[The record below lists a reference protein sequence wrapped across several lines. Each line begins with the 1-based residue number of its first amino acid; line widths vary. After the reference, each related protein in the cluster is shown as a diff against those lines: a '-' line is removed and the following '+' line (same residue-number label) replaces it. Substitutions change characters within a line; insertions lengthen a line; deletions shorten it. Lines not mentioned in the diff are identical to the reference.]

1 MRIRRFHCCLKQES
15 DSQDNNLF
23 TATARKMLRR
33 KQAGCTTPGTRAS
46 FFSTMHHLSLIHG
59 DVKALPRPLTTTLS
73 ERRRSVGFLGHG
85 SESWACFLVTFE
97 VTDATWHGFFSFRP
111 SHSEHRSD
119 EVRTANIFVEAS
131 EAEIHEK
138 ARSLGRPLL
147 QGLLDSALHTVQR
160 EDNGP
165 THLRGQFRTL
175 LNANSLE
182 IAGEWTDGDLDVSR
196 DQLERLRSLYES
208 YRIDQVCHLIS
219 LIDPE
224 DFGHAVD
231 RILEGERIDFRAK
244 DRVQFARI
252 VVDHIEALLP
262 LPDFDSWAKDFLNHP
277 EAYRLYA
284 HTLHREGRLP

>member
-1 MRIRRFHCCLKQES
+1 
-15 DSQDNNLF
+15 
-23 TATARKMLRR
+23 
-33 KQAGCTTPGTRAS
+33 
-46 FFSTMHHLSLIHG
+46 MHRLSSIHG
-59 DVKALPRPLTTTLS
+59 DVKAPPPPLTPSSS
-73 ERRRSVGFLGHG
+73 ERRRSVGFLGQG
-85 SESWACFLVTFE
+85 SDSWACFLVTFQATE
-97 VTDATWHGFFSFRP
+97 ATWQGFFSFRP

-119 EVRTANIFVEAS
+119 EVHTANIFVEGS

-147 QGLLDSALHTVQR
+147 QGLLDSARHTIGR
-160 EDNGP
+160 RDNGP

-175 LNANSLE
+175 LNANSVE
-182 IAGEWTDGDLDVSR
+182 IAGEWTAGDLDLTR
-196 DQLERLRSLYES
+196 DERERLRSLYES

-219 LIDPE
+219 LIDPD

-262 LPDFDSWAKDFLNHP
+262 LPDFESWARDFLKHP
-277 EAYRLYA
+277 GAYRLYA